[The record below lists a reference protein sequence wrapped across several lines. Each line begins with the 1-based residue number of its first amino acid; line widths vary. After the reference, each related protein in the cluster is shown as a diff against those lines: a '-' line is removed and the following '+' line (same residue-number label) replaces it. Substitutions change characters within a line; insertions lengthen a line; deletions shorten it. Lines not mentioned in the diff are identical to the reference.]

1 MPGVVV
7 LPPPYRGNYIYQGLK
22 PAVIV
27 LNNDN
32 LEDPDLFGE
41 GKKQEVLDHIEKKQD
56 ELNEKLKAKR
66 ALSAV
71 PVEKDKTPVLA

>member
-27 LNNDN
+27 LNHDH
-32 LEDPDLFGE
+32 LEDPDLFEE
-41 GKKQEVLDHIEKKQD
+41 GQKQEVLDHIEKK
-56 ELNEKLKAKR
+56 
-66 ALSAV
+66 
-71 PVEKDKTPVLA
+71 